1 MNKKVVE
8 LQQLLVTQEKAQAGS
23 PEPSRAMENIRSAKE
38 ELEALRLRDKEHQ
51 TQLKY
56 LERALRDADRERKL
70 YKLYKDFQQLY
81 TGVDYALLHP
91 MELVKD
97 RIRDQHWKR
106 IPKAFGGQPTVEIA
120 MRYAALLSVKFGA
133 ERRDFRQKLLRWK
146 NGRNLF
152 CHKPCAPD
160 ALQRRQHMLDMLRNV
175 LAIINK
181 ILRSSE

>member
-1 MNKKVVE
+1 MVVPASSTPRAFFYSSE
-8 LQQLLVTQEKAQAGS
+8 TLASSSVAKR
-23 PEPSRAMENIRSAKE
+23 EPSLSFAMYNN
-38 ELEALRLRDKEHQ
+38 EHIF
-51 TQLKY
+51 
-56 LERALRDADRERKL
+56 L
-70 YKLYKDFQQLY
+70 YEYIY
-81 TGVDYALLHP
+81 TGVDYALLLL

-120 MRYAALLSVKFGA
+120 MRYAALLSAKFGA
-133 ERRDFRQKLLRWK
+133 ERRDFCQKLLRWK
-146 NGRNLF
+146 NERNLF

-181 ILRSSE
+181 ICVAANEGWIRDDEFEICYMYSDDSYW